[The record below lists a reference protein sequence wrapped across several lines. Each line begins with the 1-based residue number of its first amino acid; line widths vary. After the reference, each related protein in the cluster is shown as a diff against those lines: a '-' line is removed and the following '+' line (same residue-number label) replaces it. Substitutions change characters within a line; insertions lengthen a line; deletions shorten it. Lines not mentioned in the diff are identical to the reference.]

1 MMGFCNKDV
10 EVFFLQRNLVFW
22 MLLQGIK
29 GYEGLFKTFLITKT
43 SRDTWRFCS
52 VSIWFCIVKRGESPL
67 TPSLEHTR
75 RKWDKHVYASDIPD
89 YFEAPQA
96 STTTQKNKK

>member
-1 MMGFCNKDV
+1 MRVYLKLSWLLKLV
-10 EVFFLQRNLVFW
+10 EILGDSV
-22 MLLQGIK
+22 
-29 GYEGLFKTFLITKT
+29 LFR
-43 SRDTWRFCS
+43 SGS
-52 VSIWFCIVKRGESPL
+52 VSVKRGESPL